1 MNLLPKRKTRTELLL
16 KSLNEDKELDK
27 PVNLKVNIKPT
38 TTEEIELEENLEE
51 IPSNNKDILDED
63 ILDSKFNSEIKLKP
77 DQQKRSLFGKLFFN
91 KTAKITGKP
100 TEDTGFDRVGLGGK
114 KTKQHKRPK
123 QHKKT
128 KKHKSRKN
136 KTKRRR
142 RF

>member
-1 MNLLPKRKTRTELLL
+1 MNLLPKRKTRSNYLF
-16 KSLNEDKELDK
+16 KSFNEDKELDK

-38 TTEEIELEENLEE
+38 TTKEIELKENLEE
-51 IPSNNKDILDED
+51 MLSNNKDILD
-63 ILDSKFNSEIKLKP
+63 SNFNSEIKDKP
-77 DQQKRSLFGKLFFN
+77 EQQKRSLFGKLFFN
-91 KTAKITGKP
+91 NTAKITGKP

-114 KTKQHKRPK
+114 KTKQHKRTK

-136 KTKRRR
+136 RTKRRR